1 MNQVAEVHPPRLPN
15 TRMSTNNTS
24 KAAFS
29 IPSILAVVAAIFS
42 FKVGAFFG
50 FVLAGIAILM
60 GIIGVLLALSPSKR
74 GGVFSVIG
82 VLGGA
87 VGIVAAVVKAV
98 MWMTNAG

>member
-1 MNQVAEVHPPRLPN
+1 
-15 TRMSTNNTS
+15 MSTNNTS

-60 GIIGVLLALSPSKR
+60 GIIGVLLSLSPGKR
-74 GGVFSVIG
+74 GGFFSVIG

-87 VGIVAAVVKAV
+87 IGIIAAVVKTILWIA
-98 MWMTNAG
+98 NAG

>member
-1 MNQVAEVHPPRLPN
+1 MNSNE
-15 TRMSTNNTS
+15 TS

-50 FVLAGIAILM
+50 FVLAGVAILM
-60 GIIGVLLALSPSKR
+60 GVIGVVLSLSPGKR
-74 GGVFSVIG
+74 GGIFSVIG

-98 MWMTNAG
+98 MWIANAG

>member
-1 MNQVAEVHPPRLPN
+1 MNSNE
-15 TRMSTNNTS
+15 TS

-50 FVLAGIAILM
+50 FVLAGVAILM
-60 GIIGVLLALSPSKR
+60 GVIGVVLSLSPGKR
-74 GGVFSVIG
+74 GGIFSVIG

-87 VGIVAAVVKAV
+87 VGIVAAVIKAV
-98 MWMTNAG
+98 MWIANAG

>member
-1 MNQVAEVHPPRLPN
+1 MNSN
-15 TRMSTNNTS
+15 DKS

-50 FVLAGIAILM
+50 FVLAGVAILM
-60 GIIGVLLALSPSKR
+60 GVIGVVLSLSPGKR
-74 GGVFSVIG
+74 GGIFSVIG

-87 VGIVAAVVKAV
+87 VGIVAAVIKAV
-98 MWMTNAG
+98 MWIANAG

>member
-1 MNQVAEVHPPRLPN
+1 MNSNE
-15 TRMSTNNTS
+15 TS

-50 FVLAGIAILM
+50 FVLAGVAILM
-60 GIIGVLLALSPSKR
+60 GVIGVVLSLSPGKR

-82 VLGGA
+82 VLGGTI
-87 VGIVAAVVKAV
+87 GIIAAVVKTILWIA
-98 MWMTNAG
+98 NAG

>member
-1 MNQVAEVHPPRLPN
+1 MNSN
-15 TRMSTNNTS
+15 DTS

-50 FVLAGIAILM
+50 FVLAGVAILM
-60 GIIGVLLALSPSKR
+60 GVIGVVLSLSPGKR
-74 GGVFSVIG
+74 GGIFSVIG

-87 VGIVAAVVKAV
+87 VGIVAAVIKAV
-98 MWMTNAG
+98 MWIANAG

>member
-1 MNQVAEVHPPRLPN
+1 MNPN
-15 TRMSTNNTS
+15 EPS

-60 GIIGVLLALSPSKR
+60 GIVGILLALSPGKR
-74 GGVFSVIG
+74 GGIFSVIG

-87 VGIVAAVVKAV
+87 VGIVAAVVKAILWLV
-98 MWMTNAG
+98 HAG